1 MSEDVPGFQALPGA
15 TPENSAFIDLYFNP
29 SVSLP
34 GKSTVSIKI
43 NDWQLRLSVGQSVRI
58 AVPPG
63 VVSVVV
69 HCSMAFLTPK
79 PRLRFAV
86 QPGQVVPVFYRA
98 SRLKN
103 NPGSLT
109 FQRLEGLSPSERND
123 LTTMKIMF
131 AVFLGMTLMAI
142 IPIALFFWFMNSL
155 GAP

>member
-34 GKSTVSIKI
+34 GKSTVSIEI

-98 SRLKN
+98 SILRGDPGALSIGQHRGMSRSEK
-103 NPGSLT
+103 GSLI
-109 FQRLEGLSPSERND
+109 FSLVVLVSLIGGSLVMLWGIWS
-123 LTTMKIMF
+123 MGMF
-131 AVFLGMTLMAI
+131 
-142 IPIALFFWFMNSL
+142 PQ
-155 GAP
+155 

>member
-15 TPENSAFIDLYFNP
+15 TPENSAFIDLCFNP

-34 GKSTVSIKI
+34 GKSTVSIEI
-43 NDWQLRLSVGQSVRI
+43 NEWQLRLSVGQSVRI

-63 VVSVVV
+63 VMSVVV

-98 SRLKN
+98 SILRGDPGALSIGQHRGMSRSEK
-103 NPGSLT
+103 GSLI
-109 FQRLEGLSPSERND
+109 FALVVLVSLLGGSLVMLWGIWS
-123 LTTMKIMF
+123 MGMF
-131 AVFLGMTLMAI
+131 
-142 IPIALFFWFMNSL
+142 PQ
-155 GAP
+155 

>member
-15 TPENSAFIDLYFNP
+15 TPENSAFIDLCFNP

-34 GKSTVSIKI
+34 GKSTVSIEI
-43 NDWQLRLSVGQSVRI
+43 NEWQLRLSVGQSVRI

-63 VVSVVV
+63 VVGVVV

-98 SRLKN
+98 SILRGDPGALSIGQHRGMSRSEK
-103 NPGSLT
+103 GSLI
-109 FQRLEGLSPSERND
+109 FALVVLVSLLGGSLVMLWGIWS
-123 LTTMKIMF
+123 MGMF
-131 AVFLGMTLMAI
+131 
-142 IPIALFFWFMNSL
+142 PQ
-155 GAP
+155 

>member
-34 GKSTVSIKI
+34 GKSTVSIEI
-43 NDWQLRLSVGQSVRI
+43 NNWQLRLSVGQSVRI

-63 VVSVVV
+63 VMSVVV

-98 SRLKN
+98 SILRGDPGALSIGQHRGMSRSEK
-103 NPGSLT
+103 GSLI
-109 FQRLEGLSPSERND
+109 FSLVVLVSLLGGSLVMLWGIWS
-123 LTTMKIMF
+123 MGMF
-131 AVFLGMTLMAI
+131 
-142 IPIALFFWFMNSL
+142 PQ
-155 GAP
+155 

>member
-34 GKSTVSIKI
+34 GKSTVSIEI

-63 VVSVVV
+63 VMSVVV

-98 SRLKN
+98 SILRGDPGALSIGQHRGMSRSEK
-103 NPGSLT
+103 GSLI
-109 FQRLEGLSPSERND
+109 FALVVLVSLLGGSLVMLWGIWS
-123 LTTMKIMF
+123 MGMF
-131 AVFLGMTLMAI
+131 
-142 IPIALFFWFMNSL
+142 PQ
-155 GAP
+155 

>member
-15 TPENSAFIDLYFNP
+15 TPENSAFIDLCFNP

-34 GKSTVSIKI
+34 GKSTVSIEI
-43 NDWQLRLSVGQSVRI
+43 NEWQLRLSVGQSVRI

-69 HCSMAFLTPK
+69 HCSMAFLTPT

-98 SRLKN
+98 SILRGDPGALSIGRHRGMSRSEK
-103 NPGSLT
+103 GSLI
-109 FQRLEGLSPSERND
+109 FSLVVLVSLLGGSLVMLWGIWS
-123 LTTMKIMF
+123 MGMF
-131 AVFLGMTLMAI
+131 
-142 IPIALFFWFMNSL
+142 PQ
-155 GAP
+155 

>member
-15 TPENSAFIDLYFNP
+15 TPENSAFIDLCFNP

-34 GKSTVSIKI
+34 GKSTVSIEI

-98 SRLKN
+98 SILRGDPGALSIGRHRGMSRSEK
-103 NPGSLT
+103 GSLI
-109 FQRLEGLSPSERND
+109 FSLVVLVSLLGGSLVMLWGIWS
-123 LTTMKIMF
+123 MGMF
-131 AVFLGMTLMAI
+131 
-142 IPIALFFWFMNSL
+142 PQ
-155 GAP
+155 

>member
-1 MSEDVPGFQALPGA
+1 MSDDVPGFQALPGA
-15 TPENSAFIDLYFNP
+15 TPENSALIDLYFNP

-34 GKSTVSIKI
+34 GKSTVSIEI

-98 SRLKN
+98 SILRGDPGALSIGQHRGMSRSEK
-103 NPGSLT
+103 GSLI
-109 FQRLEGLSPSERND
+109 FSLVVLVSLLGGSLVMLWGIWS
-123 LTTMKIMF
+123 MGMF
-131 AVFLGMTLMAI
+131 
-142 IPIALFFWFMNSL
+142 PQ
-155 GAP
+155 

>member
-34 GKSTVSIKI
+34 GKSTVSIEI
-43 NDWQLRLSVGQSVRI
+43 NNWQLRLSVGQSVRI

-63 VVSVVV
+63 VVDVVV

-98 SRLKN
+98 SILRGDPGALSIGQHRGMSRSEK
-103 NPGSLT
+103 GSLI
-109 FQRLEGLSPSERND
+109 FSLVVLVSLLGGSLVMLWGIWS
-123 LTTMKIMF
+123 MGMF
-131 AVFLGMTLMAI
+131 
-142 IPIALFFWFMNSL
+142 PQ
-155 GAP
+155 

>member
-1 MSEDVPGFQALPGA
+1 MPGFQALPGA
-15 TPENSAFIDLYFNP
+15 TPENSAFIDLCFNP

-34 GKSTVSIKI
+34 GKSTVSIEI

-86 QPGQVVPVFYRA
+86 QPGQVVPVFYRVSILRGDPGA
-98 SRLKN
+98 LSIGRHRGMSRSEK
-103 NPGSLT
+103 GSLI
-109 FQRLEGLSPSERND
+109 FALVVLVSLLGGSLV
-123 LTTMKIMF
+123 MF
-131 AVFLGMTLMAI
+131 WGIWSMEMF
-142 IPIALFFWFMNSL
+142 PQ
-155 GAP
+155 

>member
-34 GKSTVSIKI
+34 GKSTVSIEI
-43 NDWQLRLSVGQSVRI
+43 NEWQLRLSVGQSVRI

-98 SRLKN
+98 SILRGDPGALSIGQHRGMSRSEK
-103 NPGSLT
+103 GSLI
-109 FQRLEGLSPSERND
+109 FALAVLVSLLGGSLVMLWGIWS
-123 LTTMKIMF
+123 MGMF
-131 AVFLGMTLMAI
+131 
-142 IPIALFFWFMNSL
+142 PQ
-155 GAP
+155 

>member
-15 TPENSAFIDLYFNP
+15 TPENSAFIDLCFNP

-34 GKSTVSIKI
+34 GKSTVSIEI
-43 NDWQLRLSVGQSVRI
+43 NEWQLRLSVGQSVRI

-63 VVSVVV
+63 VMSVVV

-98 SRLKN
+98 SILRGDPGALSIGRHRGMSRSEK
-103 NPGSLT
+103 GSLI
-109 FQRLEGLSPSERND
+109 FSLVVLVSLLGGSLVMLWGIWS
-123 LTTMKIMF
+123 MGMF
-131 AVFLGMTLMAI
+131 
-142 IPIALFFWFMNSL
+142 PQ
-155 GAP
+155 

>member
-34 GKSTVSIKI
+34 GKSTVSIEI
-43 NDWQLRLSVGQSVRI
+43 NNWQLRLSVGQSVRI

-98 SRLKN
+98 SILRGDPGALSIGQHRGMSRSEK
-103 NPGSLT
+103 GSLI
-109 FQRLEGLSPSERND
+109 FSLVVLVSLLGGSLVMLWGIWS
-123 LTTMKIMF
+123 MGMF
-131 AVFLGMTLMAI
+131 
-142 IPIALFFWFMNSL
+142 PQ
-155 GAP
+155 

>member
-15 TPENSAFIDLYFNP
+15 TPENSAFIDLCFNP

-34 GKSTVSIKI
+34 GKSTVSIEI
-43 NDWQLRLSVGQSVRI
+43 NEWQLRLSVGQSVRI

-63 VVSVVV
+63 VVGVVV

-98 SRLKN
+98 SRFKN

-109 FQRLEGLSPSERND
+109 FQRL
-123 LTTMKIMF
+123 
-131 AVFLGMTLMAI
+131 
-142 IPIALFFWFMNSL
+142 
-155 GAP
+155 

>member
-34 GKSTVSIKI
+34 GKSTVSIEI

-98 SRLKN
+98 SILRGDPGALSIGQHRGMSRSEK
-103 NPGSLT
+103 GSLI
-109 FQRLEGLSPSERND
+109 FSLVVLVSLLGGSLVMLWGIWS
-123 LTTMKIMF
+123 MGMF
-131 AVFLGMTLMAI
+131 
-142 IPIALFFWFMNSL
+142 PQ
-155 GAP
+155 

>member
-34 GKSTVSIKI
+34 GKSTVSIEI
-43 NDWQLRLSVGQSVRI
+43 NEWQLRLSVGQSVRI

-63 VVSVVV
+63 VVGVVV

-98 SRLKN
+98 SILRGDPGALSIGRHRGMSRSEK
-103 NPGSLT
+103 GSLI
-109 FQRLEGLSPSERND
+109 FSLVVLVSLLGGSLVMLWGIWS
-123 LTTMKIMF
+123 MGMF
-131 AVFLGMTLMAI
+131 
-142 IPIALFFWFMNSL
+142 PQ
-155 GAP
+155 

>member
-34 GKSTVSIKI
+34 GKSTVSIEI

-63 VVSVVV
+63 VVGVVV
-69 HCSMAFLTPK
+69 HCSMAFPTPT

-98 SRLKN
+98 SILRGDPGALSIGQHRGMSRSEK
-103 NPGSLT
+103 GSLI
-109 FQRLEGLSPSERND
+109 FSLVVLVSLLGGSLVMLWGIWS
-123 LTTMKIMF
+123 MGMF
-131 AVFLGMTLMAI
+131 
-142 IPIALFFWFMNSL
+142 PQ
-155 GAP
+155 

>member
-15 TPENSAFIDLYFNP
+15 TPENSAFIDLCFNP

-34 GKSTVSIKI
+34 GKSTVSIEI
-43 NDWQLRLSVGQSVRI
+43 NEWQLRLSVGQSVRI

-63 VVSVVV
+63 VVGVVV

-98 SRLKN
+98 SILRGDPGALSIGRHCGMSRSEK
-103 NPGSLT
+103 GSLI
-109 FQRLEGLSPSERND
+109 FSLVVLVSLLGGSLVMLWGIWS
-123 LTTMKIMF
+123 MGMF
-131 AVFLGMTLMAI
+131 
-142 IPIALFFWFMNSL
+142 PQ
-155 GAP
+155 

>member
-34 GKSTVSIKI
+34 GKSTVSIEI
-43 NDWQLRLSVGQSVRI
+43 NEWQLRLSVGQSVRI

-98 SRLKN
+98 SILRGDPGALSIGQHRGMSRSEK
-103 NPGSLT
+103 GSLI
-109 FQRLEGLSPSERND
+109 FALVVLVSLLGGSLVMLWGIWS
-123 LTTMKIMF
+123 MGMF
-131 AVFLGMTLMAI
+131 
-142 IPIALFFWFMNSL
+142 PQ
-155 GAP
+155 

>member
-1 MSEDVPGFQALPGA
+1 MSQDVPAFQALPGA

-34 GKSTVSIKI
+34 GKSTVSIEI
-43 NDWQLRLSVGQSVRI
+43 NEWQLRLSVGQSVRI

-98 SRLKN
+98 SILRGDPGALSIGQHRGMSRSEK
-103 NPGSLT
+103 GSLI
-109 FQRLEGLSPSERND
+109 FALVVLVSLLGGSLVMLWGIWS
-123 LTTMKIMF
+123 MGMF
-131 AVFLGMTLMAI
+131 
-142 IPIALFFWFMNSL
+142 PQ
-155 GAP
+155 

>member
-15 TPENSAFIDLYFNP
+15 TPENSAFIDLCFNP

-34 GKSTVSIKI
+34 GKSTVSIEI
-43 NDWQLRLSVGQSVRI
+43 NEWQLRLSVGQSVRI

-63 VVSVVV
+63 GVGVVV

-98 SRLKN
+98 SILRGDPGALSIGQHRGMSRSEK
-103 NPGSLT
+103 GSLI
-109 FQRLEGLSPSERND
+109 FALVVLVSLLGGSLVMLWGIWS
-123 LTTMKIMF
+123 MGMF
-131 AVFLGMTLMAI
+131 
-142 IPIALFFWFMNSL
+142 PQ
-155 GAP
+155 

>member
-34 GKSTVSIKI
+34 GKSTVSIEI
-43 NDWQLRLSVGQSVRI
+43 NEWQLRLSVGQSVRI

-98 SRLKN
+98 SILRGDPGALSIGQHRGMSRSEKGSVIFALVVLVSLLG
-103 NPGSLT
+103 GSLVM
-109 FQRLEGLSPSERND
+109 LWGIWS
-123 LTTMKIMF
+123 MGMF
-131 AVFLGMTLMAI
+131 
-142 IPIALFFWFMNSL
+142 PQ
-155 GAP
+155 

>member
-15 TPENSAFIDLYFNP
+15 TPENSAFIDLCFNP

-34 GKSTVSIKI
+34 GKSTVSIEI
-43 NDWQLRLSVGQSVRI
+43 NEWQLRLSVGQSVRI

-63 VVSVVV
+63 VVGVVV

-98 SRLKN
+98 SILRGDPGALSIGRHRGMSRSEKGSRIFSLVVLVSLLG
-103 NPGSLT
+103 GSLVM
-109 FQRLEGLSPSERND
+109 LWGIWS
-123 LTTMKIMF
+123 MGMF
-131 AVFLGMTLMAI
+131 
-142 IPIALFFWFMNSL
+142 PQ
-155 GAP
+155 

>member
-15 TPENSAFIDLYFNP
+15 TPENSAFIDLCFNP

-34 GKSTVSIKI
+34 GKSTVSIEI

-63 VVSVVV
+63 VVGVVV

-86 QPGQVVPVFYRA
+86 QSGQVVPVFYRA
-98 SRLKN
+98 SILRGDPGALSIGQHRGMSRSEK
-103 NPGSLT
+103 GSLI
-109 FQRLEGLSPSERND
+109 FSLVVLVSLLGGSLVMLWGIWS
-123 LTTMKIMF
+123 MGMF
-131 AVFLGMTLMAI
+131 
-142 IPIALFFWFMNSL
+142 PQ
-155 GAP
+155 

>member
-1 MSEDVPGFQALPGA
+1 MSENVPGFQALPGA

-34 GKSTVSIKI
+34 GKSTVSIEI
-43 NDWQLRLSVGQSVRI
+43 NDWQLRLSVGQSVRT

-98 SRLKN
+98 SILRGDPGALSIGRHRGMSRSEK
-103 NPGSLT
+103 GSLI
-109 FQRLEGLSPSERND
+109 FALVVLVSLLGGSLVMLWGIWS
-123 LTTMKIMF
+123 MGMF
-131 AVFLGMTLMAI
+131 
-142 IPIALFFWFMNSL
+142 PQ
-155 GAP
+155 

>member
-34 GKSTVSIKI
+34 GKSTVSSDI
-43 NDWQLRLSVGQSVRI
+43 NNWQLRLSVGQSVRI

-63 VVSVVV
+63 VVGVVV

-98 SRLKN
+98 SILRGDPGALSIGQHRGMSRSEK
-103 NPGSLT
+103 GSLI
-109 FQRLEGLSPSERND
+109 FSLVVLVSLLGGSLVMLWGIWS
-123 LTTMKIMF
+123 MGMF
-131 AVFLGMTLMAI
+131 
-142 IPIALFFWFMNSL
+142 PQ
-155 GAP
+155 

>member
-15 TPENSAFIDLYFNP
+15 TPENSAFIDLCFNP

-34 GKSTVSIKI
+34 GKSTVSIEI
-43 NDWQLRLSVGQSVRI
+43 NEWQLRLSVGQSVRI

-63 VVSVVV
+63 GVSVVV

-98 SRLKN
+98 SILRGDPGALSIGQHRGMSRSEK
-103 NPGSLT
+103 GSLI
-109 FQRLEGLSPSERND
+109 FALVVLVSLLGGSLVMLWGIWS
-123 LTTMKIMF
+123 MGMF
-131 AVFLGMTLMAI
+131 
-142 IPIALFFWFMNSL
+142 PQ
-155 GAP
+155 